1 MKSYSRELLN
11 SIVEEFAN
19 SGMNREDLEAR
30 SIFRILNFCPPPEAN
45 IPLIKKPAALK

>member
-1 MKSYSRELLN
+1 VKSYSRELLD

-30 SIFRILNFCPPPEAN
+30 SIFRILNFCPPPEVN